1 MRTKRTNCI
10 MNDTKT
16 KSKRKQS
23 SITKDIRVSVPK
35 NTDRLPLFVA
45 SNPKEMRM
53 QIPLEL
59 IIHPEGGI
67 LERLMTI
74 DPWNDVNSKGE
85 IVPKYLNTTTLEYW
99 FWICRLWQEMPEP
112 ERSQGIVVWTR
123 YELLKLMGKKTGGS
137 QLKVHDDHITRLA
150 AVTFFLGDCFFNSVD
165 NEHMKS
171 LKLFSVFH
179 ELELTEMKNGEVV
192 MLDKCRA
199 KIHPLIVQNQLNDFT
214 KPINLTVYSSIPAR
228 ANLARKLYV
237 KLDTQ
242 FSHKNRFEMTTERF
256 FRENGV
262 IGKEYSR
269 PAKRKENLE
278 NAIKQLAG
286 KIFSSG
292 KVIKGYKFE
301 KTADGKDWK
310 IIVWARRAEAV
321 STPDVE
327 SAPKKQPTK
336 PASKPQ
342 GLFTVELELNPE
354 KPTAKPQGLALIKQ
368 IVSPE
373 KVTKE
378 ASKKSSSTSKE
389 LKTFLDTFGKLF
401 KHADKE
407 RMYRSRSV
415 KAKAQEFI
423 NQYQIEKSL
432 DFLSYC
438 CELSRKNQ
446 FAALAKANTPAY
458 LLGFK
463 VGQELLINSWLHDRA
478 SELNRKRESKAQNH
492 QRKIY
497 ERDIFSKEKDP
508 EYQQYINSFISELSE
523 LQQLDFEEYF
533 QHKEAE
539 LLAKK
544 GELYQQLYSKSK
556 LLQKQFNLDCLM
568 KFSKEFLPKPV
579 YTFEEWVKVSYPGKY
594 KRFYQ

>member
-1 MRTKRTNCI
+1 MKN
-10 MNDTKT
+10 
-16 KSKRKQS
+16 
-23 SITKDIRVSVPK
+23 TKDYPSKKQQQTTKDVRISVPK
-35 NTDRLPLFVA
+35 NTDRLPLFLA
-45 SNPKEMRM
+45 SNLKELSA
-53 QIPLEL
+53 QIPLEP
-59 IIHPEGGI
+59 IAHPEGGV
-67 LERLMTI
+67 LERLITI
-74 DPWNDVNSKGE
+74 DPWNYRDSKGKV
-85 IVPKYLNTTTLEYW
+85 VPRYLNTTTLEFW
-99 FWICRLWQEMPEP
+99 LWICRLWQEMPEP
-112 ERSQGIVVWTR
+112 ERSQGIVTWTR

-137 QLKVHDDHITRLA
+137 QLKVHDDHVTRLA

-165 NEHMKS
+165 NQHMKS
-171 LKLFSVFH
+171 LKLFSVFS

-199 KIHPLIVQNQLNDFT
+199 KIHPLIVQNYLNDFT
-214 KPINLTVYSSIPAR
+214 KPINLSVYSSIPAR

-242 FSHKNRFEMTTERF
+242 FSHHNRFEISTEKL
-256 FRENGV
+256 FRENGLF
-262 IGKEYSR
+262 GKKYEHPSN
-269 PAKRKENLE
+269 RKQNLE
-278 NAIKQLAG
+278 IAIKQLAG
-286 KIFSSG
+286 KTFSSG
-292 KVIKGYKFE
+292 KVIKDYKFE

-327 SAPKKQPTK
+327 SAPKKEPTK

-342 GLFTVELELNPE
+342 GSFTVELKPE
-354 KPTAKPQGLALIKQ
+354 KTAAKPQGLAPIKQ

-423 NQYQIEKSL
+423 NQYKLEKSL

-446 FAALAKANTPAY
+446 FAVLAKANTPAY

-463 VGQELLINSWLHDRA
+463 IGEELLTNSWLHDRA
-478 SELNRKRESKAQNH
+478 SELNRKREEKAQNH
-492 QRKIY
+492 RRKIY
-497 ERDIFSKEKDP
+497 DRDIFSKEKDP

-539 LLAKK
+539 LLAEK
-544 GELYQQLYSKSK
+544 GESYQQLYSKSK
-556 LLQKQFNLDCLM
+556 LLQKQLNLDCLM

-579 YTFEEWVKVSYPGKY
+579 YTFEEWVKVNYPDKY

>member
-1 MRTKRTNCI
+1 MKN
-10 MNDTKT
+10 
-16 KSKRKQS
+16 
-23 SITKDIRVSVPK
+23 TKDYPSKKQQQTTKDVRISVPK
-35 NTDRLPLFVA
+35 NTDRLPLFLA

-53 QIPLEL
+53 QIPLEP
-59 IIHPEGGI
+59 ITHPEGGI

-112 ERSQGIVVWTR
+112 ERSQGIVIWTR
-123 YELLKLMGKKTGGS
+123 YELLKLMSKTTGGKA
-137 QLKVHDDHITRLA
+137 LKVHDDHITRLA

-165 NEHMKS
+165 NQHMKS

-199 KIHPLIVQNQLNDFT
+199 KIHPLIVQNHFNDFT
-214 KPINLTVYSSIPAR
+214 KPINLSVYSSIHPQAT
-228 ANLARKLYV
+228 LARKLYTR
-237 KLDTQ
+237 LDTQ
-242 FSHKNRFEMTTERF
+242 FSHHNRFEISTEKF
-256 FRENGV
+256 FRENG
-262 IGKEYSR
+262 IFGKKYENPS
-269 PAKRKENLE
+269 ARKQNLAQ
-278 NAIKQLAG
+278 AIKQLTD
-286 KIFSSG
+286 KTFSSG
-292 KVIKGYKFE
+292 KAIKGYKFE

-310 IIVWARRAEAV
+310 IIVWARRSEVISA
-321 STPDVE
+321 PDVE

-342 GLFTVELELNPE
+342 DSFTVELNPE
-354 KPTAKPQGLALIKQ
+354 KLAAKPQGLAPLKQ
-368 IVSPE
+368 IVSPS

-378 ASKKSSSTSKE
+378 TTDKSSSISKE
-389 LKTFLDTFGKLF
+389 LKTFLDRFGKLF
-401 KHADKE
+401 KHADKD

-423 NQYQIEKSL
+423 NQYKVEKSL

-438 CELSRKNQ
+438 SELSSKNQ

-478 SELNRKRESKAQNH
+478 SESNRKRELKAQSSR
-492 QRKIY
+492 RKEY
-497 ERDIFSKEKDP
+497 ERDIFSKEKNP

-533 QHKEAE
+533 RQKEAQT
-539 LLAKK
+539 LAEK
-544 GELYQQLYSKSK
+544 GKSYQQMYSKSK
-556 LLQKQFNLDCLM
+556 LLQKQFSLDCLM

-579 YTFEEWVKVSYPGKY
+579 YTFEEWVKVNYPDEY
-594 KRFYQ
+594 KRFYR